1 MTEVPSKAIVFSRS
15 SDDLEGALMKASA
28 SSFKKKA
35 AQEIGK
41 LSSLPCS
48 SYDITLTVFA

>member
-1 MTEVPSKAIVFSRS
+1 MTEVPSKAIVFSS